1 MRPVTPSLYDSPE
14 FMAWLHAAI
23 LQSFFT
29 DRRAEPV
36 EVSDPQ
42 AFGAL
47 RGWVGDLVA
56 PVEGD
61 KIGSKLWLLARRK
74 QNEQTRRDGEAYARE
89 ALQWLIDDGWAA
101 QIDVVAAWQRR
112 GVLGVRVVLH
122 FNQAVVFRAYYAV
135 TTGQ

>member
-1 MRPVTPSLYDSPE
+1 MRPVQPSLYDSPE

-29 DRRAEPV
+29 DRRAEPS
-36 EVSDPQ
+36 EVAEPE

-74 QNEQTRRDGEAYARE
+74 QTERTRRDGETYARD
-89 ALQWLIDDGWAA
+89 ALQWMIDDGWASKV
-101 QIDVVAAWQRR
+101 DVVAAWQRR
-112 GVLGVRVVLH
+112 GVLGVRVVLN
-122 FNQAVVFRAYYAV
+122 FNKAVVFKAYYEV
-135 TTGQ
+135 KTGQ